1 MPRALRRRARR
12 RLGRRRGFGREKT
25 HARGVLGRMPR
36 SNGGCKDGNAYLRV
50 LLGCPFLLLD
60 GGVHLVP
67 PSLRALLTGLS
78 RELRRDERPAVA
90 VNLLWTSW
98 GECG

>member
-1 MPRALRRRARR
+1 
-12 RLGRRRGFGREKT
+12 
-25 HARGVLGRMPR
+25 
-36 SNGGCKDGNAYLRV
+36 
-50 LLGCPFLLLD
+50 
-60 GGVHLVP
+60 VP